1 MSHEFCDCL
10 VEMNRHIEE
19 LLKLKAEPILIQAA
33 VHDRHIMIEPKAP
46 MVEPPLWSI
55 PTCSSRSRQTLFCQ
69 INSNDDSP

>member
-19 LLKLKAEPILIQAA
+19 LLKLNAVPILIQAA
-33 VHDRHIMIEPKAP
+33 ANDRHVMIEPKAP

-55 PTCSSRSRQTLFCQ
+55 PKAKKWWHL
-69 INSNDDSP
+69 